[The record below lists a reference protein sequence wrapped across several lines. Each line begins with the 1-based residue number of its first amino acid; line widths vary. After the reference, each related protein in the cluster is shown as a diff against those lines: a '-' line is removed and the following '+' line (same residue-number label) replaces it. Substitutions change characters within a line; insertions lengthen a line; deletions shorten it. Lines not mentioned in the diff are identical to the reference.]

1 MKAMPLIKAAILKV
15 FFLLIIL
22 SFSACGK
29 KERQKANFFKNETF
43 SQNNKLQI
51 DKDQIETSFFIAA
64 ANVSNVLISK
74 SQFAQKRSENP
85 IQDLS
90 KKIEEHQNQLL
101 QQIAEMANKKLVVIT
116 DINVTHKRDLYEL
129 IDTDENTFNQTYLNS
144 ISESLTEQI
153 KLFEKISTE
162 TDDETILK
170 LVLQYL
176 PDQYQLLRETERL
189 KTEFI

>member
-1 MKAMPLIKAAILKV
+1 
-15 FFLLIIL
+15 
-22 SFSACGK
+22 
-29 KERQKANFFKNETF
+29 
-43 SQNNKLQI
+43 
-51 DKDQIETSFFIAA
+51 
-64 ANVSNVLISK
+64 
-74 SQFAQKRSENP
+74 
-85 IQDLS
+85 
-90 KKIEEHQNQLL
+90 
-101 QQIAEMANKKLVVIT
+101 MANKKLVVIT

>member
-1 MKAMPLIKAAILKV
+1 MKAMPLIKVAILKV

-74 SQFAQKRSENP
+74 SQFAQKHSENP